1 MFDKVVLLVL
11 LYGCEIWGFEN
22 LDIIECV
29 YLKFLKIVFNLR
41 SIILNFMIYVYGEI
55 GCYLL
60 YINVYIRIIIY
71 WGKMLISFENK
82 IVYIVYRYL
91 FL

>member
-41 SIILNFMIYVYGEI
+41 SIILNFMIYGEI